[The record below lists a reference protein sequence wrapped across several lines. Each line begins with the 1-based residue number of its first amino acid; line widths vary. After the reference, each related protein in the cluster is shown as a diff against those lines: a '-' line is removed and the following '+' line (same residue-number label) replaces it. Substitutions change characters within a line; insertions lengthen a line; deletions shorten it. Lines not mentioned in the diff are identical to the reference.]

1 MSNDVISETTE
12 AAYEHARRDLP
23 TFPTPGLSWLGNR
36 TVKPLLGGFVAT
48 GVVVAFLAIRGG
60 DAELFNE
67 FTGQKVGGWT
77 RHADVHLLIVIN
89 VAIVVGL
96 AAQFLAEYTRHWIEL
111 WLALLAAGTFLAIRE
126 AAQVGSAAG
135 DVLLGFVIASFAL
148 AVAIMLAD
156 AALTRKRAGY

>member
-1 MSNDVISETTE
+1 MADDGISEATE
-12 AAYEHARRDLP
+12 LGYEHARRDLP
-23 TFPTPGLSWLGNR
+23 AFKTLGLGWLGNR

-48 GVVVAFLAIRGG
+48 GIVVAFLAVRGG

-89 VAIVVGL
+89 VAIVAGL
-96 AAQFLAEYTRHWIEL
+96 AIQFLAEYTRRWIEL

-126 AAQVGSAAG
+126 AADVGSAAG
-135 DVLLGFVIASFAL
+135 DVLLGFVIASFA
-148 AVAIMLAD
+148 AAIAIMLAD